1 MRVGVRVG
9 VRVGLR
15 VRVRVRLEAV
25 GVRLRDDV
33 VELAHLR
40 LEVLDGRLGGLVAP
54 LDAHEV
60 VLERVL
66 LLVRLGWG

>member
-1 MRVGVRVG
+1 M
-9 VRVGLR
+9 
-15 VRVRVRLEAV
+15 
-25 GVRLRDDV
+25 